1 MVGIGMDPDVVTRF
15 QENGFVVLRS
25 AFDPAPLSREVDRAF
40 AEGFRPGHEGHVI
53 SQGSGRVSFRYLP
66 MMCDRTPVSLDL
78 LDRFA
83 SVATELLGRQVI
95 PGRAKG
101 TRYYG
106 DTGWHRDS
114 DRALPSLGFLAYL
127 EPLKSRTGALRV
139 LPGSHLDPGVAVP
152 PSYGGDIRVPGHP
165 VETEPGDV
173 IAFDEHL
180 VHGSHG
186 GGERRQWRV
195 DFVLDPQSAEE
206 RARVLEYFARIFPND
221 QRHAPYDARRY
232 PSYGQYWQTFERPWT
247 AGFEISA
254 CTTERG
260 WQKALRALTARSAG
274 GGESSMCRAPPPGGG
289 SARVGYHVC
298 QNDAVDGTHEKLA
311 IFFGRERLSWLAARV
326 LFCSMFR
333 AVRW

>member
-1 MVGIGMDPDVVTRF
+1 MDPDVVTRF
-15 QENGFVVLRS
+15 RESGFVVLRS
-25 AFDPAPLSREVDRAF
+25 AFDPVPLSREVDRAF
-40 AEGFRPGHEGHVI
+40 AEGFRPGHEVHVI

-127 EPLKSRTGALRV
+127 EPLKSGTGALRV

-152 PSYGGDIRVPGHP
+152 PSYGGDIPVSGHA

-195 DFVLDPQSAEE
+195 DFVLDPQSAED
-206 RARVLEYFARIFPND
+206 RARVLEYFAAIFPNN
-221 QRHAPYDARRY
+221 QRDAPYDASRY
-232 PSYGQYWQTFERPWT
+232 PSYGQYWQTLERPWT
-247 AGFEISA
+247 A
-254 CTTERG
+254 R
-260 WQKALRALTARSAG
+260 LRDFGVYDRARVAEGLALTDD
-274 GGESSMCRAPPPGGG
+274 
-289 SARVGYHVC
+289 
-298 QNDAVDGTHEKLA
+298 ND
-311 IFFGRERLSWLAARV
+311 I
-326 LFCSMFR
+326 
-333 AVRW
+333 